1 MKIAWMN
8 LCNRIALL
16 FSFSLHYT
24 IMEQFIKIFLPVYFS
39 FYFLATFLVPSLLVA
54 KRTGQSPL
62 VLPNDNS
69 VEGLTGRY
77 FKLAIVLLSIYT
89 FTYALTPV
97 RITLFRSAWNTPPKM
112 LIAGIMILVAAL
124 AISITALYYMKNSWR
139 IGIDKNTKTDLIT
152 GGIFAYSRNPV
163 FFSILL
169 SLTGLVLLTPNI
181 FTISISLAIYILIQM
196 QVRLEEAF
204 LTEIHG
210 QKYLN
215 YKSETRRFI

>member
-1 MKIAWMN
+1 
-8 LCNRIALL
+8 
-16 FSFSLHYT
+16 
-24 IMEQFIKIFLPVYFS
+24 MEQFIKIFLPVYFS

-54 KRTGQSPL
+54 KRAGQSAL
-62 VLPNDNS
+62 VLPNDNT

-89 FTYALTPV
+89 FAYALFPGP
-97 RITLFRSAWNTPPKM
+97 ISFFLSAWNASPKM
-112 LIAGIMILVAAL
+112 QIAGIMILAAAL
-124 AISITALYYMKNSWR
+124 GISITALYYMKNSWR
-139 IGIDKNTKTDLIT
+139 IGIDKNNKTDLIT

-169 SLTGLVLLTPNI
+169 GLTGLMLLTPNT

-196 QVRLEEAF
+196 QIRLEEAF

-215 YKSETRRFI
+215 YKNETRRFI